1 MRSMNRELAVPV
13 LHMRGE
19 SDPYVL
25 ADPVH
30 RSLPYAPNGQFVA
43 LRGVGHYGHE
53 EDPTTVNE
61 QLRRFTGRR

>member
-1 MRSMNRELAVPV
+1 MNRELSVPV

-43 LRGVGHYGHE
+43 LRGWA
-53 EDPTTVNE
+53 TTSTRKTPP
-61 QLRRFTGRR
+61 L